1 MSRKRIERN
10 ISYDDRNHL
19 YYVTF
24 HYGTDPLGRR
34 VKRTKTYHT
43 HLDAAHALRVFEE
56 KKRRCEITPP
66 NTLALGEWLQYWYRT
81 IVEPNRAR
89 STAYGYSNI
98 IRRHIIPALGSIPL
112 QELSPAQIQ
121 TYYAAALEKGLNA
134 NTVCKHHQLLF
145 ASLEC
150 AVRQELLG
158 RNPARLVTA
167 PPKVSV
173 THFFYSADQMNRL
186 FDAVRGHPYEAA
198 VKLAGYLGLRRGE
211 ICALRWEHIDFTRAT
226 VSIRAART
234 SVGGTSVEKLPKTE
248 SSVRTLGIEGMQ
260 DLLALLRELERRQTA
275 RRKDEPAYNPRGF
288 VLVRED
294 GTPLPPDE
302 LSKWFSAYVL
312 QLGLPKLTLHGL
324 RHSFASLANEL
335 HIPLFKISRALGHSS
350 TGVTGQIYTHL
361 FDDTQNDVLR
371 SIAAFIEEAPSDE
384 QHII

>member
-10 ISYDDRNHL
+10 ISYDDRNRL

-24 HYGTDPLGRR
+24 HYGTDALGRR

-66 NTLALGEWLQYWYRT
+66 NSLKLSDWMQHWYRT
-81 IVEPNRAR
+81 IVEPHRAR

-98 IRRHIIPALGSIPL
+98 IRRHIIPALGSVPL

-121 TYYAAALEKGLNA
+121 TYYAKALEKGLNA
-134 NTVCKHHQLLF
+134 NTVCKHHQVLF
-145 ASLEC
+145 SSLEC

-167 PPKVSV
+167 PQKVSV
-173 THFFYSADQMNRL
+173 THSFYSADQMSRL
-186 FDAVRGHPYEAA
+186 FDAVQGHPYEAA

-211 ICALRWEHIDFTRAT
+211 ICALRWEHIDFSRAT

-248 SSVRTLGIEGMQ
+248 SSVRTLGIDGMQ
-260 DLLALLRELERRQTA
+260 DLLILLRELKRRQA
-275 RRKDEPAYNPRGF
+275 SRRKDDPAYNPRGF
-288 VLVRED
+288 VLVREN

-302 LSKWFSAYVL
+302 LSRWFSAYVL

-335 HIPLFKISRALGHSS
+335 HIPMFKISRALGHSS
-350 TGVTGQIYTHL
+350 TTVTGQIYTHL

-371 SIAAFIEEAPSDE
+371 SVAAFIEKAPADG
-384 QHII
+384 QQII